1 MSNSLSLTL
10 GFQAEFALGDQPTS
24 LLLVVETDPGSQQ
37 KKVYIIL
44 QQRRFEFAILSTST
58 DSFAGFTAAYR
69 NENGDSV
76 DIAELISDIIPSIAD
91 QLPTGFAFSLQQVFL
106 AYQKAPDSAKNKP
119 QASPT
124 FLVGATL
131 GLDINLADLPLIG
144 DKLPTDFTPRINGVQ
159 ILYAYQDISAEL
171 INTLKLPQGL
181 SLSSVSSSKAEKTEK
196 SPALQSGLYL
206 SACLTLENN
215 PQWVTLSLSRS
226 KKNRSSAASSQTG
239 QITNTAKADATTQ
252 ESETSISKSEQNPK
266 NEKFKAL
273 AQAPPNVDDTITWI
287 DVNKKLGPIT
297 LQQVGMQFQNS
308 ELWFFLNASLSF
320 GGMTLSCNGLG
331 VGSSLTEFKPKFRL
345 NGLGIHYSG
354 GGCLEI
360 GGALLR
366 KTLTLKDEQGA
377 IKLDDNGNPVIYEE
391 YSGAVIIGTSF
402 KGKKITLSAIGS
414 YAEVKGEASLFI
426 FALLDYPLGGPP
438 AFFVTGLAAGF
449 GYNRRLN
456 PPETVEAVEDF
467 PFVKLAMGGEDKGKD
482 LLQILDS
489 LGPYIQPA
497 SGEMFFAIGIKFTSF
512 KIVDAF
518 VLLIVKLGKRT
529 EFHILGLASLV
540 APPGAADLDIEP
552 VAEAKLALKAV
563 YIPDEGV
570 LRVEANLQ
578 KGSYILSKKCYLSG
592 GFAFYSWFSGEHEGD
607 FVLTL
612 GGYHPKFKVPSHYPQ
627 VPRLKLEWQ
636 LNENLSIKGEG
647 YFALTASTLM
657 AGVCLEASF
666 EQGNVKATFK
676 IEAHFLIAW
685 KPFYYEATVA
695 LEIRASVKIC
705 FGTVS
710 LDIRASLQIWGPPFS
725 GRAFLEVGPVSVE
738 MGFGSSLPPRPKA
751 LTWQEFRAALLPADT
766 AICNITVSDG
776 LIRKLERDKVEEWI
790 INPKEFAISTDSV
803 IPSTAS
809 NIADPA
815 QYRDWEKK
823 ISIRPMDL
831 SSSLSSTHKIEIRRK
846 DELVNHEFSCQS
858 IFKRVPTALWGEGFI
873 PRDPNAPRF
882 IENAL
887 CGFNI
892 IPKPP
897 KEVQKSQKIAYEKL
911 LLDRPHPGK
920 GYQWEAIDLPS
931 LRSGSASDTKN
942 LKQEINTEI
951 IRNKRNMLLQ
961 NLGFLPGQDVTLD
974 GAFIEELLGEPHLI
988 NSSNNSK

>member
-1 MSNSLSLTL
+1 MSNSPSLTL
-10 GFQAEFALGDQPTS
+10 GFQAELTLSERPTS
-24 LLLVVETDPGSQQ
+24 LLLVVEIDPASKQQ
-37 KKVYIIL
+37 KVYLIL
-44 QQRRFEFAILSTST
+44 QQRRFELSTLSTPT
-58 DSFAGFTAAYR
+58 DSFAGFTATYR
-69 NENGDSV
+69 NETGDSIN
-76 DIAELISDIIPSIAD
+76 IAELISDLIPSIAD
-91 QLPTGFAFSLQQVFL
+91 QLPTSLALSLQQVFL
-106 AYQKAPDSAKNKP
+106 AYQKAPDSDTNKP

-144 DKLPTDFTPRINGVQ
+144 DKLTDFTPRINGVQ
-159 ILYAYQDISAEL
+159 ILYAQDISAEL
-171 INTLKLPQGL
+171 INTLKLPEGL
-181 SLSSVSSSKAEKTEK
+181 SLPSVSSSKQEKTEK
-196 SPALQSGLYL
+196 PPALQSGLYL
-206 SACLTLENN
+206 SACLTLENS
-215 PQWVTLSLSRS
+215 PQWVTLPLSRS
-226 KKNRSSAASSQTG
+226 KKNISSAVSSQTG
-239 QITNTAKADATTQ
+239 KITNTAKTDATTE

-266 NEKFKAL
+266 NEKIKAL

-287 DVNKKLGPIT
+287 DVNKKLGPLT

-320 GGMTLSCNGLG
+320 GGITLSCNGLG
-331 VGSSLTEFKPKFRL
+331 VGSSITEFKPKFRL

-366 KTLTLKDEQGA
+366 KTMSLKDEQGA
-377 IKLDDNGNPVIYEE
+377 IQLDDNGNPITYEE
-391 YSGAVIIGTSF
+391 YSGAVIIGTSI

-489 LGPYIQPA
+489 LGSYIQPA

-512 KIVDAF
+512 KIIDAF

-540 APPGAADLDIEP
+540 APPGAVDLGIEP

-666 EQGNVKATFK
+666 EQESVKATYK

-705 FGTVS
+705 FETVS

-738 MGFGSSLPPRPKA
+738 MRFGSSSPPRPKA
-751 LTWQEFRAALLPADT
+751 LTWQEFKASLLPTDN
-766 AICNITVSDG
+766 AICNITVGDG
-776 LIRKLERDKVEEWI
+776 LIRKLERNKVEEWI

-809 NIADPA
+809 NMADPA
-815 QYRDWEKK
+815 QYKNWERK
-823 ISIRPMDL
+823 ISLRPMDL
-831 SSSLSSTHKIEIRRK
+831 KPSLSSTHKIEIRRK
-846 DELVNHEFSCQS
+846 DELVNQEFSCQPV
-858 IFKRVPTALWGEGFI
+858 FKRVPAALWGEGFI

-882 IENAL
+882 IDNAL

-892 IPKPP
+892 TPKPP
-897 KEVQKSQKIAYEKL
+897 ENPQKSQEIAYKKL
-911 LLDRPHPGK
+911 LLDDPISGK
-920 GYQWEAIDLPS
+920 AYQWEAIDLPN

-942 LKQEINTEI
+942 LKQEINTET

-961 NLGFLPGQDVTLD
+961 NLGFLPDQDVTIN
-974 GAFIEELLGEPHLI
+974 GVFIDELLGEPHSI
-988 NSSNNSK
+988 NSSNNPK

>member
-1 MSNSLSLTL
+1 MSPSPSLTL
-10 GFQAEFALGDQPTS
+10 GIQAEFALSDQPTS
-24 LLLVVETDPGSQQ
+24 ILLVVENDPASNQQ
-37 KKVYIIL
+37 KVYLIL
-44 QQRRFEFAILSTST
+44 QQRRFEFATLSTPT
-58 DSFAGFTAAYR
+58 DSFAGFTAAYS
-69 NENGDSV
+69 NKIGDSV
-76 DIAELISDIIPSIAD
+76 DIAELISDLIPSIAD
-91 QLPTGFAFSLQQVFL
+91 RLPSGLAFSLQQVFL
-106 AYQKAPDSAKNKP
+106 AYQKAPNSAKNQT

-144 DKLPTDFTPRINGVQ
+144 DKLPADFIPRINGVQ

-171 INTLKLPQGL
+171 INSLKLPQGL
-181 SLSSVSSSKAEKTEK
+181 SLPSVSASEQEKTETP
-196 SPALQSGLYL
+196 PAMRSGLYL

-215 PQWVTLSLSRS
+215 PQWVTLPLSRS
-226 KKNRSSAASSQTG
+226 KKNKSNAASSQDGDTSP
-239 QITNTAKADATTQ
+239 
-252 ESETSISKSEQNPK
+252 ESDTSISKTEQNPK
-266 NEKFKAL
+266 NEKFNAL
-273 AQAPPNVDDTITWI
+273 AQAPANVDDTITWM
-287 DVNKKLGPIT
+287 DVNKKLGPLT

-320 GGMTLSCNGLG
+320 GGITLSCNGLG

-354 GGCLEI
+354 SGCLEI

-366 KTLTLKDEQGA
+366 TTQTLKDEQGT
-377 IKLDDNGNPVIYEE
+377 IKLDDNGNRITYEE
-391 YSGAVIIGTSF
+391 YSGAVIIGTSI

-414 YAEVKGEASLFI
+414 YAEVSGEASLFV

-467 PFVKLAMGGEDKGKD
+467 PFVKLAMGGEEKGKD
-482 LLQILDS
+482 LLQILGS

-518 VLLIVKLGKRT
+518 ILLIVKLGKRT

-540 APPGAADLDIEP
+540 APPGAEDLGIGEP

-578 KGSYILSKKCYLSG
+578 KGSYIFSKKCYLSG

-636 LNENLSIKGEG
+636 LNKDVLIKGEG

-657 AGVCLEASF
+657 AGVCLEANF
-666 EQGNVKATFK
+666 EKGDVKATFK

-695 LEIRASVKIC
+695 LEIRASVKILWK
-705 FGTVS
+705 TVS

-725 GRAFLEVGPVSVE
+725 GRAFLEVGPISVE
-738 MGFGSSLPPRPKA
+738 MSFGSSLPPMPKA
-751 LTWQEFRAALLPADT
+751 LTWQEFKASLLPADT

-790 INPKEFAISTDSV
+790 INPKEFAISTDSA
-803 IPSTAS
+803 IPSTTT
-809 NIADPA
+809 NITELNGSISCPN
-815 QYRDWEKK
+815 K

-831 SSSLSSTHKIEIRRK
+831 KSSLSSTHKIEIRRK
-846 DELVNHEFSCQS
+846 NDKNELVNQEFSYQP
-858 IFKRVPTALWGEGFI
+858 ILKRVPTALWGEGFI
-873 PRDPNAPRF
+873 PRDPNAPQF
-882 IENAL
+882 VENVL
-887 CGFNI
+887 CGFHI

-897 KEVQKSQKIAYEKL
+897 KEVQKSQEIAYEKL
-911 LLDRPHPGK
+911 LLGHPSPGK
-920 GYQWEAIDLPS
+920 PWQWKGVYLPNFTA
-931 LRSGSASDTKN
+931 GSASGTKN
-942 LKQEINTEI
+942 MQDGINSLSIQNRRNLFLKNF
-951 IRNKRNMLLQ
+951 
-961 NLGFLPGQDVTLD
+961 GFSPDRDVTID
-974 GAFIEELLGEPHLI
+974 GSFIKELLGDPHFI
-988 NSSNNSK
+988 NSSSQS

>member
-1 MSNSLSLTL
+1 MSNSPSLTL
-10 GFQAEFALGDQPTS
+10 GIQAELTLSDRPTS
-24 LLLVVETDPGSQQ
+24 LLLVVETDPASKQQ
-37 KKVYIIL
+37 KVYLIL
-44 QQRRFEFAILSTST
+44 QQRRFEFATLSNST
-58 DSFAGFTAAYR
+58 DSFAGFTATYR
-69 NENGDSV
+69 NETGDSIK
-76 DIAELISDIIPSIAD
+76 IAELISDLIPSIAD
-91 QLPTGFAFSLQQVFL
+91 QLPTGLAFSLQQVFL

-119 QASPT
+119 QASPI
-124 FLVGATL
+124 FLVGAKL

-144 DKLPTDFTPRINGVQ
+144 DQLPADFTPRINGVQ
-159 ILYAYQDISAEL
+159 ILYAYQDVSTEL
-171 INTLKLPQGL
+171 INTLKLPQGI
-181 SLSSVSSSKAEKTEK
+181 SLPPVPSSKQQEKEK
-196 SPALQSGLYL
+196 FPALQSGLYL
-206 SACLTLENN
+206 SACLTLEND
-215 PQWVTLSLSRS
+215 PQWVTLPLSRS
-226 KKNRSSAASSQTG
+226 KKNKPSAPSSKTDQVINA
-239 QITNTAKADATTQ
+239 IEADATTQ
-252 ESETSISKSEQNPK
+252 EPETSKSDQNPK

-273 AQAPPNVDDTITWI
+273 AQAPPNVDDTITWL
-287 DVNKKLGPIT
+287 DVNKRLGPIT

-320 GGMTLSCNGLG
+320 GGITLSCNGLG
-331 VGSSLTEFKPKFRL
+331 VGSSLTKFKPKFRL
-345 NGLGIHYSG
+345 NGVGIHYSG

-366 KTLTLKDEQGA
+366 KILPRKDDKGA
-377 IKLDDNGNPVIYEE
+377 IQLDKSGNPITYEE
-391 YSGAVIIGTSF
+391 YSGAVIIGTSI

-414 YAEVKGEASLFI
+414 YAKVNGESSLFV

-456 PPETVEAVEDF
+456 PPATVEAVEDF
-467 PFVKLAMGGEDKGKD
+467 PFVKLAMGGEDKGKE
-482 LLQILDS
+482 LPQILDS
-489 LGPYIQPA
+489 LGSYIQPA

-518 VLLIVKLGKRT
+518 ILLIVKLGKRT

-540 APPGAADLDIEP
+540 APPGAVASGIEP

-563 YIPDEGV
+563 FIPDEGV

-578 KGSYILSKKCYLSG
+578 KGSYILSKKCHLSG

-627 VPRLKLEWQ
+627 VPRLMLEWQ

-657 AGVCLEASF
+657 AGVCLEANF
-666 EQGNVKATFK
+666 ERGSVKATFK
-676 IEAHFLIAW
+676 IDAHFLIAW

-705 FGTVS
+705 FRTVS

-738 MGFGSSLPPRPKA
+738 MRFGSSLSPRPKA

-776 LIRKLERDKVEEWI
+776 LIRKLERNKVEEWI

-809 NIADPA
+809 NMANPDKH
-815 QYRDWEKK
+815 RDWEKK

-831 SSSLSSTHKIEIRRK
+831 RSSLSSTHRIEIK
-846 DELVNHEFSCQS
+846 HQDKLVNEEFSWKP

-873 PRDPNAPRF
+873 PRDPNAPQF
-882 IENAL
+882 MEKAL

-892 IPKPP
+892 TPKQPP
-897 KEVQKSQKIAYEKL
+897 KEVQTRQKIAYEKL
-911 LLDRPHPGK
+911 LLGDCDAGK

-931 LRSGSASDTKN
+931 LGAGSASETKN
-942 LKQEINTEI
+942 LKQEINTEA
-951 IRNKRNMLLQ
+951 IRSKRSMLLQ
-961 NLGFLPGQDVTLD
+961 NLGFLPNRDITID
-974 GAFIEELLGEPHLI
+974 GSFIEELLGEPHLI
-988 NSSNNSK
+988 NSSSQF